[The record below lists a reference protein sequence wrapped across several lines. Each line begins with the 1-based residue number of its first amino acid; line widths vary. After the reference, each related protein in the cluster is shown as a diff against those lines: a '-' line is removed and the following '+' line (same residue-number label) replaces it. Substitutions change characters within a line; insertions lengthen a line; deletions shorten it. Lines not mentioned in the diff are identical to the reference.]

1 MPAKDGPKV
10 SVTMKNIIL
19 DLSDQGCSTVKIYK
33 TLQQEFDFKITR
45 QAILYI
51 LKNRNKPTKRK
62 ETARKFT
69 ELHTEV
75 LDFWL
80 SENRDLTAKN
90 IQTKFWEDFK
100 VKFSLTQIRFY
111 KRKLGLT
118 MKRKNYCQLISNK
131 NKTIRM
137 NWCMEKI
144 ISKETFENVVFVD
157 ETNVELNS
165 AARLSFYKVDSS
177 MERIPAR
184 CAKPKH
190 AYQVKCL

>member
-1 MPAKDGPKV
+1 MAAKDGPKV
-10 SVTMKNIIL
+10 SVTMRNIIL
-19 DLSDQGCSTVKIYK
+19 DLSDQGCSTVKICK

-69 ELHTEV
+69 KLHTEV

-111 KRKLGLT
+111 KRKLGWI
-118 MKRKNYCQLISNK
+118 MKR
-131 NKTIRM
+131 
-137 NWCMEKI
+137 
-144 ISKETFENVVFVD
+144 
-157 ETNVELNS
+157 
-165 AARLSFYKVDSS
+165 
-177 MERIPAR
+177 
-184 CAKPKH
+184 
-190 AYQVKCL
+190 